1 MEINVVLRCC
11 SGAYPAVVRAA
22 MAAFDIVE
30 AIAVARTATCS
41 SRAPLTRIQVCV
53 AYTTDT

>member
-1 MEINVVLRCC
+1 MHEHSSRSRIGDALRWCP
-11 SGAYPAVVRAA
+11 GAYPAVVRAA

-41 SRAPLTRIQVCV
+41 SQAPLTRIQV
-53 AYTTDT
+53 